1 MPIGKPVKLI
11 IIILLINNN
20 NNNNN
25 NNNYN
30 SEDLQMVFQC
40 FLLHSLR
47 RKKKIQPGS
56 NPRVS

>member
-1 MPIGKPVKLI
+1 MPIAKPVKLI
-11 IIILLINNN
+11 IIILINN

-47 RKKKIQPGS
+47 RKK
-56 NPRVS
+56 NPTRK